1 MFRKLLVC
9 TDLTPVSDSLILCV
23 AALKKIGTEEV
34 ILSHVVNVAN
44 APGLEE
50 MVVQDVEPG
59 LERQKG
65 MLEQQGVKV
74 ALDMELGMPA
84 RTLEDLAESLDVCAI
99 LIGSHGRGMLQ
110 AATVGSVSADL
121 LHLARRPLLLVRT
134 ELLKEGKSEAVCRKM
149 FQRVLFPTDFSET
162 AERALGYVG
171 RIALESGAPVTLLH
185 VIEAKG
191 DDPAAARS
199 REEEAHYLLEAKSR
213 RLQALGAEEVAVE
226 LVQGKAA
233 QEIIDRT
240 GKGEFSL
247 AVMGGQGKG
256 FLEELLMGS
265 TANEV
270 ARHAGVPLLFIP
282 AERHSQ

>member
-50 MVVQDVEPG
+50 MVVQDVERA
-59 LERQKG
+59 LERQKE

-74 ALDMELGMPA
+74 VLDMELGVPA
-84 RTLEDLAESLDVCAI
+84 RTLEDIAESLDVRAI

-171 RIALESGAPVTLLH
+171 RIALESGASVTLLH

-199 REEEAHYLLEAKSR
+199 REEEAHYLLEAKRR
-213 RLQALGAEEVAVE
+213 RLQALGAAEVAIE
-226 LVQGKAA
+226 LVHGKAA

-270 ARHAGVPLLFIP
+270 ARHAGMPLLFIP
-282 AERHSQ
+282 AERHSE